1 MYVYLTKRATHMK
14 KYIYIENYIP
24 SKNVV
29 DISKDLVDNPLPKQ
43 SLSDLYVIVCKILI
57 KEKRV

>member
-1 MYVYLTKRATHMK
+1 MA
-14 KYIYIENYIP
+14 
-24 SKNVV
+24 

-57 KEKRV
+57 KEKRVWKCNNGSLRAL

>member
-1 MYVYLTKRATHMK
+1 MNKN
-14 KYIYIENYIP
+14 IYIENYIP

-43 SLSDLYVIVCKILI
+43 SLSNMAISMCKI
-57 KEKRV
+57 